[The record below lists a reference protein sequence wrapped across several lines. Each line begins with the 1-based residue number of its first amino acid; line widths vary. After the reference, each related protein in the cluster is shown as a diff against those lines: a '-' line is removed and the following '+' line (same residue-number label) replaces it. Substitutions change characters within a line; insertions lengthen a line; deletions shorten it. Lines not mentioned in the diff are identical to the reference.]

1 MTDDIT
7 KELAEIVEGFRW
19 FADMGEPVNRGFLTR
34 VDAALELYAEPFM
47 SPEETKMTIN
57 LKDYANKLV
66 VVTLRNE
73 WMLVSLVNTNEG
85 GMREYFPYSID
96 GKNYTYE
103 GRVLVSAESP
113 YDVVKIALADED
125 PEPVITRVEVIT
137 DTREYVNWNPNNK
150 ITTSLQDDGKTLK
163 VFVTQNTEEPM
174 YPKQPKPI
182 NMVEIETK
190 RWATALSDFI
200 DKLGG
205 DSPALWEWKGITPT
219 PEKVV
224 ECLQEL
230 FDFHMQIAAD
240 NELEACCEWVIKYL
254 PYLGDFPMP
263 EVKLRDARRPQ
274 PTLKS
279 QALKDFE
286 MVRKHS
292 DVIPEIL
299 DNIENALKSLP
310 DT

>member
-1 MTDDIT
+1 MNDIT
-7 KELAEIVEGFRW
+7 KELAETLKELRTKFDSRQHLGSSMV
-19 FADMGEPVNRGFLTR
+19 R
-34 VDAALELYAEPFM
+34 VDAALELYEDAC
-47 SPEETKMTIN
+47 K
-57 LKDYANKLV
+57 
-66 VVTLRNE
+66 TL
-73 WMLVSLVNTNEG
+73 
-85 GMREYFPYSID
+85 
-96 GKNYTYE
+96 
-103 GRVLVSAESP
+103 
-113 YDVVKIALADED
+113 
-125 PEPVITRVEVIT
+125 EPVITRVEVIT

-163 VFVTQNTEEPM
+163 IFVTNTEETM

-182 NMVEIETK
+182 NTVEIETK
-190 RWATALSDFI
+190 RWATALSEFI

-230 FDFHMQIAAD
+230 FDLNMQLAAD
-240 NELEACCEWVIKYL
+240 GELESCCVVVELNEECVS
-254 PYLGDFPMP
+254 GN
-263 EVKLRDARRPQ
+263 VLRAIRRPQ

-286 MVRKHS
+286 TVRKHS

-299 DNIENALKSLP
+299 DTIEKALQSI
-310 DT
+310 TE

>member
-1 MTDDIT
+1 
-7 KELAEIVEGFRW
+7 
-19 FADMGEPVNRGFLTR
+19 
-34 VDAALELYAEPFM
+34 
-47 SPEETKMTIN
+47 MTIN

-66 VVTLRNE
+66 VVTLRNK
-73 WMLVSLVNTNEG
+73 WKVVSNVIFNEG
-85 GMREYFPYSID
+85 PDYDTYTID
-96 GKNYTYE
+96 GLYYSDYGKVFGYD
-103 GRVLVSAESP
+103 VASP
-113 YDVVKIALADED
+113 YDIIDIKLADEE

-137 DTREYVNWNPNNK
+137 HKREYVNWNKDNV
-150 ITTSLQDDGKTLK
+150 ITTSLQDEGRTLK
-163 VFVTQNTEEPM
+163 VFVTKNTEEPM

-182 NMVEIETK
+182 NMVEIESK

-205 DSPALWEWKGITPT
+205 DSPALWEWRGITPT

-240 NELEACCEWVIKYL
+240 NELDECCEWVIKYL

-286 MVRKHS
+286 TVRKHS
-292 DVIPEIL
+292 DLLPEIL
-299 DNIENALKSLP
+299 DTIENALKSLP